1 MTEDDLGLVVKAF
14 LVGANDEQYPLYE
27 GENTIGRHGTNMVQ
41 IMDSTSSRYHAVI
54 EIHGDVYDYVD
65 WRSTQPSVING
76 QPLAMN
82 EHYSL
87 KDGDQI
93 KIGMTVLRF
102 VIHQ

>member
-14 LVGANDEQYPLYE
+14 LIGANDEQYPLYE

-41 IMDSTSSRYHAVI
+41 IMDATSSRYHAVI

-65 WRSTQPSVING
+65 WRTGQPSVINDH
-76 QPLAMN
+76 PLAPN
-82 EHYSL
+82 EHHIL
-87 KDGDQI
+87 RDGDQI